1 MYIGSTFI
9 FNQVHWLNFHLQPV
23 IHVETKLMKVDDQCV
38 SMLIQGWC
46 VPWFPATLDNCV
58 LLLQHEIVWPPHQI
72 LLDGTNFL
80 KLREILSVRH
90 TTTDYFWL
98 RQRTLLEFEACPEQ
112 ILLELLLEQ
121 WQNILSAESNT
132 VKDILGWG
140 DFVNTCICHILR
152 SNKEGDTT
160 FFSEIYLCIYII
172 YI

>member
-38 SMLIQGWC
+38 SMLIQCWC

-58 LLLQHEIVWPPHQI
+58 LVLQHEVVWPPHQI
-72 LLDGTNFL
+72 LLAGTIFL

-98 RQRTLLEFEACPEQ
+98 CQRTLLEFWGLPRTNLIGIIVRAMTKHSLRCIKHSERYIGLRWFCKH
-112 ILLELLLEQ
+112 LHM
-121 WQNILSAESNT
+121 SY
-132 VKDILGWG
+132 LG
-140 DFVNTCICHILR
+140 V
-152 SNKEGDTT
+152 
-160 FFSEIYLCIYII
+160 
-172 YI
+172 